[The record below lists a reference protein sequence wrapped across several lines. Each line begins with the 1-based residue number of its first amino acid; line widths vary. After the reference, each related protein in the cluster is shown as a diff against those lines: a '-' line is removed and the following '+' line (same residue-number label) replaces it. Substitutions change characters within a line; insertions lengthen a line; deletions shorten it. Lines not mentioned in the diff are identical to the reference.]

1 VPPEEGRKMVV
12 VGYSN
17 ISDILVGSI
26 AVAVGRMGAGMKGL
40 NITSTRDWRN
50 ILGETELREK
60 M

>member
-1 VPPEEGRKMVV
+1 MVV

-40 NITSTRDWRN
+40 NITSTRDLRN
-50 ILGETELREK
+50 ILGETGQWEK